1 MNNKVLI
8 KLIVPEL
15 DDTFDIF
22 IPVNEVVWKIK
33 KLIVK
38 VVSDLSGEALD
49 FNKDYALINKL
60 TSQSY
65 DNNAIII
72 NTDIRN
78 ASELILLSIKE
89 GQQSTTI
96 NNLENVSNKNM

>member
-15 DDTFDIF
+15 DNTFDIF
-22 IPVNEVVWKIK
+22 IPVNEIIWKIK
-33 KLIVK
+33 KLIAK
-38 VVSDLSGEALD
+38 SISDLTGGAFDLKQE
-49 FNKDYALINKL
+49 YILINKL

-65 DNNAIII
+65 DNNAIVI

-78 ASELILLSIKE
+78 ATELVLISIKE
-89 GQQSTTI
+89 VK
-96 NNLENVSNKNM
+96 NNVFDIDVIR